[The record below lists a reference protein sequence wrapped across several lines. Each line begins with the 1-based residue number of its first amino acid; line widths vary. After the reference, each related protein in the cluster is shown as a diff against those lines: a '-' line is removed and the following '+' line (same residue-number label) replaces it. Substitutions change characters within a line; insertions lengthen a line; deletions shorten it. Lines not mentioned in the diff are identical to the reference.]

1 MVGRFK
7 GFDRSYDFHPDKKG
21 ELGRPT
27 CGCEPRVPP
36 VPPAVGTGTV
46 CRDRGCRSRYLM
58 AALRGHIKPE
68 TLQNYRKGHA
78 HLPGHPEVTE
88 SASRAVTVTF
98 LYGGT
103 EM

>member
-1 MVGRFK
+1 MIFMK
-7 GFDRSYDFHPDKKG
+7 I
-21 ELGRPT
+21 E
-27 CGCEPRVPP
+27 
-36 VPPAVGTGTV
+36 
-46 CRDRGCRSRYLM
+46 
-58 AALRGHIKPE
+58 PE
-68 TLQNYRKGHA
+68 TLANYRKGHA